1 MSNKIQKTTPL
12 QRIVRV
18 MEYYYRRGGNSER
31 VNEVYR
37 KLIKQKLKL

>member
-1 MSNKIQKTTPL
+1 MSKKIHKTTPL

-18 MEYYYRRGGNSER
+18 LEYLSRRGGNKES

-37 KLIKQKLKL
+37 KLIKQKLKV